1 MKLTA
6 LLTAL
11 VLTAAP
17 SFAFAMGCS
26 GGHQEA
32 SMSCA
37 NGTIWDADSK
47 TCVTASS

>member
-1 MKLTA
+1 M
-6 LLTAL
+6 

-26 GGHQEA
+26 SGHTEA

-37 NGTIWDADSK
+37 NGTVWDADSK